1 MFAVNCHSRRF
12 DFMLPYGGE
21 PVDVR
26 DEEIGIFD
34 NREDA
39 VDTIITIIR
48 KQTGESERAM
58 SVLKRAQ
65 NRLKRDNSWEYFY
78 KGRLY
83 TFVITDKSVEPA
95 DDKLKERIMEKDGME
110 R

>member
-1 MFAVNCHSRRF
+1 MTDIQKAALAKLRK
-12 DFMLPYGGE
+12 DF
-21 PVDVR
+21 
-26 DEEIGIFD
+26 EEIGIFD
-34 NREDA
+34 KRKDA

-48 KQTGESERAM
+48 KQTNESERAM

-65 NRLKRDNSWEYFY
+65 NRLRRDNSWEYFF

-83 TFVITDKSVEPA
+83 TFAITDKSAEPA
-95 DDKLKERIMEKDGME
+95 DDKLKERVMDKEDTE

>member
-1 MFAVNCHSRRF
+1 
-12 DFMLPYGGE
+12 
-21 PVDVR
+21 
-26 DEEIGIFD
+26 
-34 NREDA
+34 
-39 VDTIITIIR
+39 
-48 KQTGESERAM
+48 M
-58 SVLKRAQ
+58 SVVKRAQ
-65 NRLKRDNSWEYFY
+65 NKLRRDNSWEYFF

>member
-1 MFAVNCHSRRF
+1 MYIVNCHSRSF

-21 PVDVR
+21 PIDVR

-34 NREDA
+34 KRSDA

-48 KQTGESERAM
+48 KQTSESERAP

-65 NRLKRDNSWEYFY
+65 NRLKRDNSWEYFFN
-78 KGRLY
+78 GRLY
-83 TFVITDKSVEPA
+83 TFVITDKSAEPA
-95 DDKLKERIMEKDGME
+95 DDKLKERVMTKDDME